1 MAQVF
6 AKAQDLRQ
14 TKADLIHWGVHVRQL
29 GLIPLGFHFHVL
41 LYKFVLPIDELF
53 VI

>member
-14 TKADLIHWGVHVRQL
+14 TKADLIHWGPDNKQT
-29 GLIPLGFHFHVL
+29 
-41 LYKFVLPIDELF
+41 
-53 VI
+53 